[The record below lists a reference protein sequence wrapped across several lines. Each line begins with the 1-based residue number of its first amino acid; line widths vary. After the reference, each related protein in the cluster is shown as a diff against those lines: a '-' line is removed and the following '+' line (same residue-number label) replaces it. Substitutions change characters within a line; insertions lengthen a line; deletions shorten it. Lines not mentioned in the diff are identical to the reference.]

1 MQAQKSS
8 LTSKDLNVLQEQMDA
23 EFRANR
29 KAYSYSQTLTD
40 PALKGLASTI
50 ANNHKMRFD
59 ALYSFLG
66 GNNK

>member
-1 MQAQKSS
+1 MQASKSG
-8 LTSKDLNVLQEQMDA
+8 LTSKDVSVLQEQMDA

-29 KAYSYSQTLTD
+29 KAYAYSQSLSD

-66 GNNK
+66 SNH